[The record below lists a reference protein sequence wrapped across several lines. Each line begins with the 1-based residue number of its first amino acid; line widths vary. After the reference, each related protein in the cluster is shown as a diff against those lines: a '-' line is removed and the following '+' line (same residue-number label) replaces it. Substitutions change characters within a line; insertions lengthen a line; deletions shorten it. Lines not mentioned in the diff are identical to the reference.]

1 MSDTKPEKR
10 QHVPTDPGLGDGK
23 VATDPGVA
31 PPSDP
36 VLPVVDRSAPTPP
49 DPSPAISPSPHPVV
63 VRFGGELTPVPPEDR
78 LLSGLLESESEAY
91 FRKTKPASESSGQAA
106 AAFHGAARAVQPGVS
121 TPLPEPPV
129 MLRSSVELDIAE
141 VAKRASHPEVRDLAA
156 LVGETLGIPSRSRV
170 TLEPTVTLGA
180 PRSAWVDK
188 WIAFGAAAVV
198 VAVVGILGVRWFA
211 GSGAPEAASM
221 AKKAATATPTAT
233 ATATPTPT
241 GTGTPTGTATAIP
254 TPTPTP
260 TPTESAV
267 GVQAPS
273 GARSGSKAP
282 IPPPRTTRPR
292 VAAPLSVPP
301 DAPSP
306 KDDVKRSM

>member
-1 MSDTKPEKR
+1 
-10 QHVPTDPGLGDGK
+10 
-23 VATDPGVA
+23 
-31 PPSDP
+31 
-36 VLPVVDRSAPTPP
+36 
-49 DPSPAISPSPHPVV
+49 
-63 VRFGGELTPVPPEDR
+63 
-78 LLSGLLESESEAY
+78 
-91 FRKTKPASESSGQAA
+91 
-106 AAFHGAARAVQPGVS
+106 
-121 TPLPEPPV
+121 

-241 GTGTPTGTATAIP
+241 GTGTGTPTGTATAI
-254 TPTPTP
+254 PTPTP